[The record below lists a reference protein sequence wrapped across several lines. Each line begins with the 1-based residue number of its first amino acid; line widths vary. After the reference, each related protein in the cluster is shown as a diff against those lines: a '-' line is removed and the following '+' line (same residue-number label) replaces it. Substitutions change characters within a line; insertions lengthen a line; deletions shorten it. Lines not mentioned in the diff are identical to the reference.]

1 MMLQVQQ
8 VDQVLNITLNRPDVR
23 NAFHPDMIQQLTQ
36 AFKHINDDVRLVV
49 LKGAGKSF
57 CAGADLQWMK
67 DMAKYT
73 ESQNQKDAGELFE
86 MFWAIRN
93 CVVPTLTVVHG
104 AAFGGALGLIAASDI
119 VLAESSTQFCFSEVK
134 LGLAP
139 AVISSFVL
147 EKANVGL
154 MSSYLLSGMVFGS
167 DQAVRSGLVF
177 ASGDQIYL
185 SDQETKIR
193 QSFLNAGPVA
203 VRATKKMLNDIKD
216 QNWSQKKQTTTDVIA
231 KLRVGAEGQEGL
243 SSFFESRRASWNL
256 GQV

>member
-1 MMLQVQQ
+1 MLQVE
-8 VDQVLNITLNRPDVR
+8 VKDHILNVTLNRPEVR
-23 NAFHPDMIQQLTQ
+23 NAFHPEMIRQLTTT
-36 AFKHINDDVRLVV
+36 FKNIPDDVRLVI

-73 ESQNQKDAGELFE
+73 EDQNMSDAGELFE

-119 VLAESSTQFCFSEVK
+119 VIAEKTTQFCFSEVK

-147 EKANVGL
+147 EKASVGL
-154 MSSYLLSGMVFGS
+154 MSPYLLSAQVFGV
-167 DQAVRSGLVF
+167 DQAFKSGLIF
-177 ASGDQIYL
+177 ESGDLQFL
-185 SDQETKIR
+185 LDQESTFKKA
-193 QSFLNAGPVA
+193 FLSAGPTA
-203 VRATKKMLNDIKD
+203 VRATKKMLNQIKD
-216 QNWSQKKQTTTDVIA
+216 QGWSDKKKTTCEVIA
-231 KLRVGAEGQEGL
+231 KLRVGLEGQEGL
-243 SSFFESRRASWNL
+243 SAFFEARRATWNI
-256 GQV
+256 GTGV